1 MKIQAEARAAAWRAR
16 RRTRTISP
24 LQRAKHWSWVLV
36 RTVLIA
42 GFCFVILY
50 PLFFKLSV
58 SFKDRLDVYDT
69 TVLWIPKHF
78 TLETIKIAFE
88 ALNYPKTALHS
99 LMIAGVSTI
108 LQVISCSLAA
118 FAFARLRFKGS
129 GLLFAGVIFTI
140 IVPVQTLMVTTYLN
154 YRYFDI
160 FGLIEWITGQRGLNL
175 LDSYW
180 PFILQSITG
189 MGIKSGLFI
198 FIFRQFF
205 RGIPVELEEASYIDG
220 CSVLQ
225 SFTRIMLPNAIPAIV
240 TVVLF
245 SFVWQWNDN
254 YYVSLFLTSTDVLST
269 KLPVMW
275 ASFSLNDPLY
285 AYLVKNAGELLFIAP
300 IVILYIFAQR
310 YFVESVERS
319 GLIG

>member
-1 MKIQAEARAAAWRAR
+1 LKPAIVPRAEAWLEHVKRVHPIYW
-16 RRTRTISP
+16 
-24 LQRAKHWSWVLV
+24 AKHWSWVTVRAILV
-36 RTVLIA
+36 I

-58 SFKDRLDVYDT
+58 SFKDRADIYDT

-78 TLETIKIAFE
+78 TFDTIKIAFK
-88 ALNYPKTALHS
+88 ALNYPKTAWYS
-99 LMIAGVSTI
+99 FTIAGVSTL

-118 FAFARLRFKGS
+118 FAFARLKFKGS
-129 GLLFAGVIFTI
+129 HLLFGGVIFTI
-140 IVPVQTLMVTTYLN
+140 IVPVQTIMITTYLS
-154 YRYFDI
+154 YRYFDV
-160 FGLIEWITGQRGLNL
+160 FGLVGLFTGQRGVNL

-205 RGIPVELEEASYIDG
+205 RGIPTELEEASYIDG
-220 CSVLQ
+220 CGVFQ
-225 SFTRIMLPNAIPAIV
+225 SFYRIMLPNAIPAIV

-254 YYVSLFLTSTDVLST
+254 YFVSLFLTSTDVLST

-275 ASFSLNDPLY
+275 ASFSLTDPLY
-285 AYLVKNAGELLFIAP
+285 AYLVKNAGELLFIVP
-300 IVILYIFAQR
+300 IVLLYMFAQR

>member
-1 MKIQAEARAAAWRAR
+1 LKPAVRPRAEAWIEQVKRVHPIYW
-16 RRTRTISP
+16 
-24 LQRAKHWSWVLV
+24 AKHWSWVAVRAILV
-36 RTVLIA
+36 I

-58 SFKDRLDVYDT
+58 SFKDRMDIYDT
-69 TVLWIPKHF
+69 TVLWIPKNF
-78 TLETIKIAFE
+78 TLDTIRIAFQ
-88 ALNYPKTALHS
+88 ALSYPKTAWNS
-99 LMIAGVSTI
+99 FAIAGVSTAM
-108 LQVISCSLAA
+108 QVVSCSLAA
-118 FAFARLRFKGS
+118 FAFARLHFKGS

-140 IVPVQTLMVTTYLN
+140 IVPVQTIMITTYLN
-154 YRYFDI
+154 YRYFDV
-160 FGLIEWITGQRGLNL
+160 FGLIELFTGQRGFNL

-205 RGIPVELEEASYIDG
+205 RGIPTELEEASYIDG
-220 CSVLQ
+220 CAVFQ
-225 SFTRIMLPNAIPAIV
+225 SFYRIMLPNAIPAIV

-254 YYVSLFLTSTDVLST
+254 YFVSLFLTSTDVLST

-275 ASFSLNDPLY
+275 ASFSLTDPLY

-300 IVILYIFAQR
+300 IILLYMFAQR

>member
-1 MKIQAEARAAAWRAR
+1 MKLAVRTRAEVWAGRAR
-16 RRTRTISP
+16 RLHP
-24 LQRAKHWSWVLV
+24 VNWAKHWSWVTLRTILV
-36 RTVLIA
+36 V

-58 SFKDRLDVYDT
+58 SFKDRVDIYDT

-78 TLETIKIAFE
+78 TWETIRISFE
-88 ALNYPKTALHS
+88 ALSYPKTALNS
-99 LMIAGVSTI
+99 LTIAGISTL
-108 LQVISCSLAA
+108 LQVVSCSLAA
-118 FAFARLRFKGS
+118 FGFARLRFKGS
-129 GLLFAGVIFTI
+129 GILFACVIFTI
-140 IVPVQTLMVTTYLN
+140 IVPVQTIMITTYLN

-160 FGLIEWITGQRGLNL
+160 FGLVKLFTGQQGINL

-180 PFILQSITG
+180 PFILQSVTG

-205 RGIPVELEEASYIDG
+205 RGIPTELEEASYIDG
-220 CSVLQ
+220 CSVFQ
-225 SFTRIMLPNAIPAIV
+225 SFYRIMLPNAVPAIV
-240 TVVLF
+240 TVILF

-254 YYVSLFLTSTDVLST
+254 YFVSLFLTSTDVLST

-275 ASFSLNDPLY
+275 ASFSLTDPLY

-300 IVILYIFAQR
+300 IVLLYMFAQR

>member
-1 MKIQAEARAAAWRAR
+1 MKVQTEARAAAWKMKKRLEM
-16 RRTRTISP
+16 ISP
-24 LQRAKHWSWVLV
+24 LQQAKHWSWVIV
-36 RTVLIA
+36 RAILIT

-58 SFKDRLDVYDT
+58 SFKDRVDIYDS

-78 TLETIKIAFE
+78 TLDTIRIAFK
-88 ALNYPKTALHS
+88 ALNYPKTALNS
-99 LMIAGVSTI
+99 LFIAGISTL

-129 GLLFAGVIFTI
+129 GLLFGGVIFTI
-140 IVPVQTLMVTTYLN
+140 VVPVQTLMVTTYLN

-160 FGLIEWITGQRGLNL
+160 FGLIELFTGQKGVNL

-220 CSVLQ
+220 CSVLK
-225 SFTRIMLPNAIPAIV
+225 SFTRIMLPNAIPAMV
-240 TVVLF
+240 TVLLF

-285 AYLVKNAGELLFIAP
+285 AYLVKNAGELLFMAP
-300 IVILYIFAQR
+300 IIILYIFAQR

>member
-1 MKIQAEARAAAWRAR
+1 MKPAMTSRAEGLIIRGKRLY
-16 RRTRTISP
+16 P
-24 LQRAKHWSWVLV
+24 LQWMKHWSWVAL
-36 RTVLIA
+36 RTILIV

-50 PLFFKLSV
+50 PLFFKFSV
-58 SFKDRLDVYDT
+58 SFKDRMDVYDT
-69 TVLWIPKHF
+69 SVLWIPKHF
-78 TLETIKIAFE
+78 TLETLRIAYQ
-88 ALNYPKTALHS
+88 ALDYPKTALHS
-99 LMIAGVSTI
+99 ITIAGMTTL
-108 LQVISCSLAA
+108 LQVFSCALAA
-118 FAFARLRFKGS
+118 FAFARLKFKGS
-129 GLLFAGVIFTI
+129 SFLFGCVVFTI
-140 IVPVQTLMVTTYLN
+140 IVPVQTIMITTYLN

-160 FGLIEWITGQRGLNL
+160 FGLISLFTGEKGVNL

-205 RGIPVELEEASYIDG
+205 RGIPTELEEASYIDG
-220 CSVLQ
+220 CSVFR
-225 SFTRIMLPNAIPAIV
+225 SFYRIMLPNAVPAIV
-240 TVVLF
+240 TVILF
-245 SFVWQWNDN
+245 SFVWQWNDS
-254 YYVSLFLTSTDVLST
+254 YFVSLFLTSTDVLST

-285 AYLVKNAGELLFIAP
+285 AYLVKNAGELLFIVP
-300 IVILYIFAQR
+300 IILLYMFAQR

>member
-1 MKIQAEARAAAWRAR
+1 MKLAIRSSATAWRERAR
-16 RRTRTISP
+16 RFS
-24 LQRAKHWSWVLV
+24 LLNWSKHWSWVTV
-36 RTVLIA
+36 RTILVI

-58 SFKDRLDVYDT
+58 SFKDRVDLYDT
-69 TVLWIPKHF
+69 TVLWIPKNF
-78 TLETIKIAFE
+78 TLDTLKIAFE
-88 ALNYPKTALHS
+88 ALRYPKTFMS
-99 LMIAGVSTI
+99 SFTIAGVSTL

-118 FAFARLRFKGS
+118 FGFARLRFKGS
-129 GLLFAGVIFTI
+129 KILFGGVIFTI
-140 IVPVQTLMVTTYLN
+140 IVPVQTIMITTYLN
-154 YRYFDI
+154 YRYFDV
-160 FGLIEWITGQRGLNL
+160 FGLIQLFTGQKGINL

-180 PFILQSITG
+180 PFILQSATG

-198 FIFRQFF
+198 FIFLQFF
-205 RGIPVELEEASYIDG
+205 RGIPMELEEVSYIDG
-220 CSVLQ
+220 CTVFQ
-225 SFTRIMLPNAIPAIV
+225 SFYRIMLPNAIPSIV

-254 YYVSLFLTSTDVLST
+254 YFVSLFLTSTDVLST

-275 ASFSLNDPLY
+275 ASFSMTDPLY
-285 AYLVKNAGELLFIAP
+285 AYMVKNAGELLFIAP
-300 IVILYIFAQR
+300 IVLLYMFAQR

>member
-1 MKIQAEARAAAWRAR
+1 MKTAVRSHAEIWIDRVR
-16 RRTRTISP
+16 RVHP
-24 LQRAKHWSWVLV
+24 VNWAKHWSWVTVRSILV
-36 RTVLIA
+36 I

-58 SFKDRLDVYDT
+58 SFKDRIDVYDT
-69 TVLWIPKHF
+69 TVLWIPKNF
-78 TLETIKIAFE
+78 TWETVRIAFE
-88 ALNYPKTALHS
+88 ALSYPKTALNS
-99 LMIAGVSTI
+99 FMISGVSTI
-108 LQVISCSLAA
+108 LQVLSCALAA
-118 FAFARLRFKGS
+118 FGFARLRFKGS
-129 GLLFAGVIFTI
+129 GILFACVIFTI
-140 IVPVQTLMVTTYLN
+140 IVPVQTIMITTYLN

-160 FGLIEWITGQRGLNL
+160 FGLIEWFTGKQGMNL

-180 PFILQSITG
+180 PFVLQSITG

-205 RGIPVELEEASYIDG
+205 RGIPMELEEASYIDG
-220 CSVLQ
+220 CTVFQ
-225 SFTRIMLPNAIPAIV
+225 SFYRIMLPNAIPAIV
-240 TVVLF
+240 TVILF

-254 YYVSLFLTSTDVLST
+254 YFVSLFLTSTDVLST

-275 ASFSLNDPLY
+275 ASFSLTDPLY

-300 IVILYIFAQR
+300 IILLYMFAQR